1 MWLCTQCDERL
12 LDTAP
17 VCPLCG
23 GTRAAVGRTY
33 DPDREPLTHEEQA
46 QDDRSR
52 RAAAALSDRLARMQA
67 QEAQLK
73 GLPGPFS
80 RTAARAGHFLQDLRR
95 AYSVGAKRRRV
106 QSAPQRPV
114 RDVAW
119 VTLAALLAWTV
130 VSLAILTIA
139 PTATWVPLWLPLGC
153 WIAAVLLGRWLI
165 HHELESDQ
173 TSP

>member
-1 MWLCTQCDERL
+1 MWLCTQCDKRL

-52 RAAAALSDRLARMQA
+52 TAAAALSDRLARTQA

-73 GLPGPFS
+73 ALPDPFS
-80 RTAARAGHFLQDLRR
+80 HTAARAGHFLQDLRR

-106 QSAPQRPV
+106 QSAPQRPA

-119 VTLAALLAWTV
+119 VTLAALLAGTV
-130 VSLAILTIA
+130 VSLVILTFA
-139 PTATWVPLWLPLGC
+139 PMAPWVPRWLPLGC
-153 WIAAVLLGRWLI
+153 WLAAILLGRWLI
-165 HHELESDQ
+165 HRELAGEQ